1 MQTREK
7 QLKEERLQRERDE
20 RAAEEAAILERAKV
34 EEAKAQEREAAKRDR
49 QRQIAEESKRDNVER
64 LRVWIPCTQP
74 SSTLH
79 SHRHTRTPRRNRR
92 TRSNFFRL
100 ASAVVRVGL
109 VTMMFSFCPCFSLQR
124 KQQDR
129 EAAFAADQALIAE
142 SRRIMDLKE
151 QQRKDEIQRRADK
164 IQV

>member
-1 MQTREK
+1 MHTTQQHSALPQTHTHA
-7 QLKEERLQRERDE
+7 QTQQTHTFQFLPSGQRCC
-20 RAAEEAAILERAKV
+20 
-34 EEAKAQEREAAKRDR
+34 
-49 QRQIAEESKRDNVER
+49 
-64 LRVWIPCTQP
+64 PG
-74 SSTLH
+74 
-79 SHRHTRTPRRNRR
+79 
-92 TRSNFFRL
+92 
-100 ASAVVRVGL
+100 RVG
-109 VTMMFSFCPCFSLQR
+109 VTMMFSVCLSFSLQR